1 MKLEFIFAVFA
12 VLAVIDKVFGNK
24 FKLGDEFDRG
34 ISTAGPLILSM
45 SGMIVLAPILADG
58 ISFIFRPVLEFLH
71 IDLSMIATFFPS
83 DAGGASM
90 AYELSE
96 DVKMRGYNGI
106 VVASMFGATLCPVI
120 PLSLQMVDKKYHDD
134 ILVGLLCGIAT
145 IPLGCLVAGLI
156 IGIELLPL
164 LLNTAPIIA
173 LSALI
178 CFGLVKAPD
187 FVRKLLGIVG
197 KVLLALVAVGLGIGI
212 IKTLCGFD
220 VIKNTAPLE
229 DSFKI
234 IGNIVIILAGV
245 FPLLS
250 IISRLFNKAFEKLG
264 KLLKIDN
271 GAVLG
276 LVTSLA
282 NSIPV
287 FSMMGEYTS
296 RGRIMNMA
304 FAVSAAYVFG
314 DHLAFALSFD
324 SSFALPMIVGK
335 LIGGFSALIIA
346 HFVSKK
352 KLEGH
357 VSLPK

>member
-1 MKLEFIFAVFA
+1 MKFEFIFAVFA
-12 VLAVIDKVFGNK
+12 VLAVIDKVLGNR

-58 ISFIFRPVLEFLH
+58 LSFVFRPVLSFLH

-96 DVKMRGYNGI
+96 DIKMRGYNGI
-106 VVASMFGATLCPVI
+106 IVASMFGATLCPVI
-120 PLSLQMVDKKYHDD
+120 PLSLQMVEKKYHDD
-134 ILVGLLCGIAT
+134 VLIGLLCGIAT
-145 IPLGCLVAGLI
+145 IPLGCLTAGLI
-156 IGIELLPL
+156 IGIEILPL
-164 LLNTAPIIA
+164 LLNTAPIIV

-178 CFGLVKAPD
+178 CLGLVKTPD
-187 FVRKLLGIVG
+187 FVRKLLGLVG
-197 KVLLALVAVGLGIGI
+197 KLLLALVAVGLGIGI
-212 IKTLCGFD
+212 IRTLCG
-220 VIKNTAPLE
+220 VEVVKNTAPLE
-229 DSFKI
+229 NSFLI

-250 IISRLFNKAFEKLG
+250 VISRLFKKVFEKLG
-264 KLLKIDN
+264 RLLKLDD

-287 FSMMGEYTS
+287 FSMMGEYTP

-324 SSFALPMIVGK
+324 NSFALPMIVGK
-335 LIGGFSALIIA
+335 LVGGLSALVIA
-346 HFVSKK
+346 HFVSKNK
-352 KLEGH
+352 IEGEEI
-357 VSLPK
+357 

>member
-1 MKLEFIFAVFA
+1 MRLEYIFAFFA
-12 VLAVIDKVFGNK
+12 VVALIDKIFGNRWE
-24 FKLGDEFDRG
+24 LGDEFDRG
-34 ISTAGPLILSM
+34 ISTAGPLLLSM
-45 SGMIVLAPILADG
+45 SGMIVLAPVLADG
-58 ISFIFRPVLEFLH
+58 ISFVFRPVLDFLH

-96 DVKMRGYNGI
+96 NVKLRGYNGI

-120 PLSLQMVDKKYHDD
+120 PLSLQMVEEKYHDD
-134 ILVGLLCGIAT
+134 VLMGLLCGIAT
-145 IPLGCLVAGLI
+145 IPLGCIVAGLI
-156 IGIELLPL
+156 IGIEILTL
-164 LLNTAPIIA
+164 LLNTAPIIV

-178 CFGLVKAPD
+178 CLGLVKAPD
-187 FVRKLLGIVG
+187 FIRKLLGIIG
-197 KVLLALVAVGLGIGI
+197 KLLQILVSIGLGIGI
-212 IKTLCGFD
+212 IRQLCGVE
-220 VIKNTAPLE
+220 VIKNAAPLE
-229 DSFKI
+229 ESFTI

-245 FPLLS
+245 FPLLK
-250 IISRLFNKAFEKLG
+250 IISKVFKKVFEKLG
-264 KLLKIDN
+264 KWLLIDN

-287 FSMMGEYTS
+287 FSMMGGYTS

-335 LIGGFSALIIA
+335 LVGGVSALVIA
-346 HFVSKK
+346 HFVSRNKT
-352 KLEGH
+352 EDG
-357 VSLPK
+357 

>member
-1 MKLEFIFAVFA
+1 MKLEIIFAVFA
-12 VLAVIDKVFGNK
+12 IIAIIDKIFGNR

-58 ISFIFRPVLEFLH
+58 FSFLFRPALEFFKL
-71 IDLSMIATFFPS
+71 DLSMIATLFPS

-90 AYELSE
+90 AYELS
-96 DVKMRGYNGI
+96 DNVALRGYNGI

-120 PLSLQMVDKKYHDD
+120 PLSLQMIDKKYHGDVL
-134 ILVGLLCGIAT
+134 IGLLCGIAT
-145 IPLGCLVAGLI
+145 IPVGCIVAGCI
-156 IGIELLPL
+156 IGIGFKEL
-164 LLNTAPIIA
+164 LLNTLPIII

-178 CFGLVKAPD
+178 CLGLIKVPEL
-187 FVRKLLGIVG
+187 VRKLLALVG
-197 KVLLALVAVGLGIGI
+197 KLLLALVAVGLGIGLI
-212 IKTLCGFD
+212 HTLCGIEI
-220 VIKNTAPLE
+220 IKNTAPLE
-229 DSFKI
+229 ESFLI

-250 IISRLFNKAFEKLG
+250 IISRLFNKVFEKLG
-264 KLLKIDN
+264 KLLGIDN
-271 GAVLG
+271 TSVLG

-287 FSMMGEYTS
+287 FSMMGDMTK

-304 FAVSAAYVFG
+304 FAVSAAYVLG

-335 LIGGFSALIIA
+335 ATGGITALVLA
-346 HFVSKK
+346 HFVCKK
-352 KLEGH
+352 EKEI
-357 VSLPK
+357 

>member
-1 MKLEFIFAVFA
+1 MKLEYIFAFFA
-12 VLAVIDKVFGNK
+12 VLAVIDKIFGNR

-58 ISFIFRPVLEFLH
+58 ISFIFRPMLNFLN
-71 IDLSMIATFFPS
+71 IDLSLIATFFPS

-96 DVKMRGYNGI
+96 DVKLRGYNGI

-120 PLSLQMVDKKYHDD
+120 PLSLQMIDKKYHDD
-134 ILVGLLCGIAT
+134 VLMGLLCGIAT
-145 IPLGCLVAGLI
+145 IPLGCIVSGLI
-156 IGIELLPL
+156 IGIPFLSL
-164 LLNTAPIIA
+164 LLNTAPIIV

-178 CFGLVKAPD
+178 CLGLIKSPD
-187 FVRKLLGIVG
+187 FIRKLLGIVG
-197 KVLLALVAVGLGIGI
+197 KLLLVLVSIGLGIGI
-212 IKTLCGFD
+212 IRALCGFE
-220 VIKNTAPLE
+220 VIKNTAPLSE
-229 DSFKI
+229 SFTI

-250 IISRLFNKAFEKLG
+250 IVSRVFKKVFDKLG

-287 FSMMGEYTS
+287 FAMMGEYTQ
-296 RGRIMNMA
+296 RGRILNMA

-324 SSFALPMIVGK
+324 NSFALPMIVGK
-335 LIGGFSALIIA
+335 LVGGLSALVIA
-346 HFVSKK
+346 HFVSKNKIEDK
-352 KLEGH
+352 KI
-357 VSLPK
+357 